1 MVKNFPYTQPTR
13 RWRVLR
19 CHEFQWYTKTLKVDN
34 YRSLST
40 VGLHRADPVH
50 ANGGLGAR
58 KNMPL
63 GIRLQTYLRRIH
75 LGNISKRVKKNLKAY
90 NTAQAQ

>member
-1 MVKNFPYTQPTR
+1 
-13 RWRVLR
+13 
-19 CHEFQWYTKTLKVDN
+19 
-34 YRSLST
+34 
-40 VGLHRADPVH
+40 
-50 ANGGLGAR
+50 
-58 KNMPL
+58 MPL